1 MKMTLGTRSKCSG
14 SSTGQASP
22 GGIRAWG
29 RYVTWQV
36 GGGRAVTGPLFKSE
50 RPPGVRLTMLL
61 WGVELGAERPPDE
74 MQCLWV
80 DESAETLP
88 SSLTPL
94 WVTGGDSSAEI

>member
-1 MKMTLGTRSKCSG
+1 MKMILGTRSKRSG

-29 RYVTWQV
+29 RYATRQV
-36 GGGRAVTGPLFKSE
+36 GGGRAVPGPLFKSE

-61 WGVELGAERPPDE
+61 WGVKLGAEKPPDE
-74 MQCLWV
+74 TQRLWV

-88 SSLTPL
+88 SSLTPP
-94 WVTGGDSSAEI
+94 WVTRGDSSAEI

>member
-1 MKMTLGTRSKCSG
+1 MTLGTRTKCSG

-61 WGVELGAERPPDE
+61 WGVKLGAERPPDE
-74 MQCLWV
+74 MQRLWV

-88 SSLTPL
+88 SSLTPP